1 MFAILSAALIMGI
14 GTIMSCAAL
23 CVPLV
28 LPYAASADRPGLISG
43 LTPAVSFSVGR
54 LVSYLVLMLVL
65 FFLKSTLKESL
76 FSIAAINIFSGLV
89 AIVSGFMVMGAFSR
103 YPALNKHYCLM
114 FTRTGSPFILGVL
127 AGISPCAP
135 LFAALAFAITQ
146 SSLLKMSL
154 FITFFWLASTA
165 LIILLSS
172 MSGGLASLIGRR
184 IGLERVRRIAG
195 IAIIFIGLVLLIRG
209 LGSL

>member
-1 MFAILSAALIMGI
+1 MGM

-23 CVPLV
+23 CVPLI

-43 LTPAVSFSVGR
+43 LTPAVSFSIGR
-54 LVSYLVLMLVL
+54 LTSYLVLMLIL
-65 FFLKSTLKESL
+65 FFLKSTVKESL
-76 FSIAAINIFSGLV
+76 YSIAAIDIFSGLV
-89 AIVSGFMVMGAFSR
+89 AIVSGSMILGAFNR
-103 YPALNKHYCLM
+103 YPVFNKHYCFM
-114 FTRTGSPFILGVL
+114 VVGTGSPFILGVL

-154 FITFFWLASTA
+154 FIVFFWLASTV
-165 LIILLSS
+165 LIILLAS

-195 IAIIFIGLVLLIRG
+195 IAIIFIGLILLIRG
-209 LGSL
+209 FGSL